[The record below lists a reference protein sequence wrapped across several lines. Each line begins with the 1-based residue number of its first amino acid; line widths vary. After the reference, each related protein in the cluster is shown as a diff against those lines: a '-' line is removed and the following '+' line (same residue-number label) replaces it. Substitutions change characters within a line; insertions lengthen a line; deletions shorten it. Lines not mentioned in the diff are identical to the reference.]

1 MLEIKNLSSG
11 YGDLQI
17 LWDVSLHVGEG
28 ELVAIVG
35 PNGAGKTTLMNTLSG
50 MVDYKGGEIRL
61 AGEPIHKL
69 APQSRVARGLIQC
82 PEGRRLFPEMTVA
95 ENLRMGA
102 YLCDSSG
109 EIRKRQEMVE
119 HLFPILRERRDQI
132 ASSMSGGQQ
141 QMVAIGRALMAKPKV
156 LLLDEPSL
164 GLAPIVVAEMFD
176 AIDRIRNEGMTL
188 MIVEQN
194 VQQTLQ
200 VADRAYVLENGA
212 IALEGKGTE
221 LLDNPHMK
229 AAYLGTDAEATQ

>member
-1 MLEIKNLSSG
+1 MLEIKNLSAG

-17 LWDVSLHVGEG
+17 LWNVSLTVGEG

-35 PNGAGKTTLMNTLSG
+35 PNGAGKTTLMNALSG
-50 MVDYKGGEIRL
+50 MVDYKGGEIHL
-61 AGEPIHKL
+61 AGAPIHKL
-69 APQSRVARGLIQC
+69 SPQARVARGLIQC

-102 YLCDSSG
+102 YLCGDG
-109 EIRKRQEMVE
+109 AEVRRRHEMVE

-141 QMVAIGRALMAKPKV
+141 QMVAIGRALMAGPKV

-164 GLAPIVVAEMFD
+164 GLAPIVVSEMFE

-212 IALEGKGTE
+212 IALEGKGIE

-229 AAYLGTDAEATQ
+229 AAYLGTE